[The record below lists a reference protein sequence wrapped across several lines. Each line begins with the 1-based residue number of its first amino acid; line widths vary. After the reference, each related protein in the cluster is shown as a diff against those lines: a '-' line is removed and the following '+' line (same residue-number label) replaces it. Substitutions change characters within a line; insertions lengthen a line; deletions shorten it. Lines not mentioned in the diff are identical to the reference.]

1 MNPIMKQNRQYRI
14 DLWLFIGSITVLLYI
29 LIMNLMYVKNWS
41 NDAFHSLMEW
51 ITIPVFIMG
60 AFIPLFVIFRFISKR
75 TESRSLAILSLL
87 FGLLTAVLI
96 GYTTL
101 L

>member
-1 MNPIMKQNRQYRI
+1 MMMENRQYKI
-14 DLWLFIGSITVLLYI
+14 DLWLFIGSITVLLYV
-29 LIMNLMYVKNWS
+29 LIMNLMFVKNWS
-41 NDAFHSLMEW
+41 NDSFRALMEW
-51 ITIPVFIMG
+51 ITIPIFIMG
-60 AFIPLFVIFRFISKR
+60 AVIPLMVIFRFISKK

-101 L
+101 V

>member
-1 MNPIMKQNRQYRI
+1 MIPNKQYKI

-29 LIMNLMYVKNWS
+29 LIMNLMFVKNWS
-41 NDAFHSLMEW
+41 NDSFRSLMEW
-51 ITIPVFIMG
+51 ITIPIFIMG
-60 AFIPLFVIFRFISKR
+60 AFIPLIVIFRFISKK

-87 FGLLTAVLI
+87 FALLTAVLI

-101 L
+101 I

>member
-1 MNPIMKQNRQYRI
+1 M
-14 DLWLFIGSITVLLYI
+14 VA
-29 LIMNLMYVKNWS
+29 KNWS
-41 NDAFHSLMEW
+41 NESFQYLMEW
-51 ITIPVFIMG
+51 ITIPVFITG
-60 AFIPLFVIFRFISKR
+60 AFIPLVVIFRFITKR

-101 L
+101 V